1 MEKQENQIKKCIVL
15 IDKLKLYIS
24 LIITR
29 KLRGFGPRYN
39 LKQKYIALISSYNL
53 EKENYKDKPNLLTID
68 LSSETKL

>member
-29 KLRGFGPRYN
+29 KLRGFDPRYN
-39 LKQKYIALISSYNL
+39 LKQKYKVSIPSYNIKNRIL
-53 EKENYKDKPNLLTID
+53 QEK
-68 LSSETKL
+68 S